1 MTAGRIRILF
11 LMLADAA
18 ALSVCWLGTA
28 GVYHAMG
35 GDYQMST
42 YVAMWPFLFVFILL
56 AAVMRLYHG
65 NPFSPGMALDPVEE
79 MRRRVYAVLVT
90 YLLLFCYLTFT
101 RKTEHYSR
109 VVIAV
114 SACLDLFLVGLARNL
129 VRKLLKRLNV
139 GQIPVLIA
147 GAGKCGRKLEEEIR
161 DNAHFGLRVTGFVDD
176 DPAIQD
182 RLGALSDA
190 PAVAA
195 HTGAEFLICCLPPQ
209 AITKYLRDYIKH
221 FRQIL
226 LMTDDIGIPV
236 AWGTPV
242 CLRELAG
249 LEIRNQLLRPVP
261 RLTKSI
267 LEFILACI
275 SVVMLIPVFLVL
287 ALVVKL
293 SSKGPVLYCADRLGK
308 NGRPIHVWKFRTMYT
323 DADDQLEQILAN
335 DPKLAAEWRAN
346 FKLEHDPRITPI
358 GRILRKTSLDELPQ
372 FFNVI
377 TGELAMI
384 GPRPIVK
391 AEIDYYGD
399 NYEVFSRIKPG
410 ITGLWQVSG
419 RNDTGYD
426 KRILLDM
433 WYIRNWSVWLDIH
446 IFFATIAEVIKCR
459 GAR

>member
-1 MTAGRIRILF
+1 MTGGRTRILC
-11 LMLADAA
+11 LVLADMLALSGGWIGTAA
-18 ALSVCWLGTA
+18 A
-28 GVYHAMG
+28 YHAMG
-35 GDYQMST
+35 GDYEMST
-42 YVAMWPFLFVFILL
+42 YTAMWPFLFVFILL

-65 NPFSPGMALDPVEE
+65 NPFRPGMALDPVEE

-90 YLLLFCYLTFT
+90 YLLLFCYLTFS
-101 RKTEHYSR
+101 RKTESFSR

-114 SACLDLFLVGLARNL
+114 SVCLDLFLVGIVRNIA
-129 VRKLLKRLNV
+129 RKLLKRLNI

-161 DNAHFGLRVTGFVDD
+161 DNAHFGLRIVGFIDD
-176 DPAIQD
+176 NPAIPD

-190 PAVAA
+190 PDIAA
-195 HTGAEFLICCLPPQ
+195 RTGAEFLICCLPPQ
-209 AITKYLRDYIKH
+209 AITKYLRDYVKH
-221 FRQIL
+221 FEQIL

-249 LEIRNQLLRPVP
+249 LEIRNQLLRPFP
-261 RLTKSI
+261 RLTKAI

-275 SVVMLIPVFLVL
+275 GIVLLIPVFLVL
-287 ALVVKL
+287 AVVVKI
-293 SSKGPVLYCADRLGK
+293 SSRGPVLYRADRLGK

-323 DADDQLEQILAN
+323 DADAQLEQILAN

-346 FKLEHDPRITPI
+346 FKLEHDPRITPV

-372 FFNVI
+372 FFNVL

-391 AEIDYYGD
+391 AEVAYYGD
-399 NYEVFSRIKPG
+399 NYEAFSRVKPG

-419 RNDTGYD
+419 RNDTGYG

-446 IFFATIAEVIKCR
+446 IFFATIAEVVKCR

>member
-1 MTAGRIRILF
+1 MMAGRIRILF
-11 LMLADAA
+11 LMLADAL
-18 ALSVCWLGTA
+18 ALSSCWLGSA
-28 GVYHAMG
+28 AVYRVMG
-35 GDYQMST
+35 GRYEMST
-42 YVAMWPFLFVFILL
+42 YVAMWPFLLVFILL

-65 NPFSPGMALDPVEE
+65 NLFCPGMALDPVEE

-90 YLLLFCYLTFT
+90 YLLLFCYLTFSRRT
-101 RKTEHYSR
+101 DYFSR

-114 SACLDLFLVGLARNL
+114 SACLNFFFVGFVRNL
-129 VRKLLKRLNV
+129 VRRFLKWANV

-147 GAGKCGRKLEEEIR
+147 GAGKCGRRLEAEIR
-161 DNAHFGLRVTGFVDD
+161 DNAHFGLRVIGFVDD
-176 DPAIQD
+176 NPAVQD

-190 PAVAA
+190 PAAA
-195 HTGAEFLICCLPPQ
+195 ARTGAEFLICCLPPQ
-209 AITKYLRDYIKH
+209 AIARYLRDYMIH

-249 LEIRNQLLRPVP
+249 LEIRNQLLRPLP
-261 RLTKSI
+261 RLTKTV
-267 LEFILACI
+267 LEFVLACVSI
-275 SVVMLIPVFLVL
+275 VLLIPVFLIL

-335 DPKLAAEWRAN
+335 NPKLAAEWRAN
-346 FKLEHDPRITPI
+346 FKLERDPRITPI

-391 AEIDYYGD
+391 AEIAYYGD
-399 NYEVFSRIKPG
+399 NYEVFSRVKPG

-419 RNDTGYD
+419 RNDTGYE

-446 IFFATIAEVIKCR
+446 IFFATIVEVVKCR

>member
-11 LMLADAA
+11 LMLADVL
-18 ALSVCWLGTA
+18 ALSGCWLGTA
-28 GVYHAMG
+28 AVYHAMG

-42 YVAMWPFLFVFILL
+42 YVAVWPFLFVFILL

-65 NPFSPGMALDPVEE
+65 NPFCPGMALDPVEE

-90 YLLLFCYLTFT
+90 YLLLFCYLTFS
-101 RKTEHYSR
+101 RRTEAYSR
-109 VVIAV
+109 VVIAA
-114 SACLDLFLVGLARNL
+114 SACLNLFLVGFVRNL
-129 VRKLLKRLNV
+129 VRRVLKWADV
-139 GQIPVLIA
+139 GQIPALIA
-147 GAGKCGRKLEEEIR
+147 GAGKCGRKLEAELR
-161 DNAHFGLRVTGFVDD
+161 DNAHFGLRIVGFVDD

-190 PAVAA
+190 PAAA
-195 HTGAEFLICCLPPQ
+195 ARTGAEFLICCLPPQ
-209 AITKYLRDYIKH
+209 AITKCMREYMKH

-249 LEIRNQLLRPVP
+249 LEIRNQLLRPLP
-261 RLTKSI
+261 RLTKSV
-267 LEFILACI
+267 LEFILACVTI
-275 SVVMLIPVFLVL
+275 VLLIPVFLVL

-293 SSKGPVLYCADRLGK
+293 SGRGPVLYRADRLGK

-391 AEIDYYGD
+391 AEIGYYGD
-399 NYEVFSRIKPG
+399 NYEAFSRVKPG

-446 IFFATIAEVIKCR
+446 IFFATIVEVVRCR

>member
-11 LMLADAA
+11 LMLADAL
-18 ALSVCWLGTA
+18 ALSACWLGTA
-28 GVYHAMG
+28 AVYHVMG
-35 GDYQMST
+35 GDYEMST
-42 YVAMWPFLFVFILL
+42 YVAVWPFLPVFILL
-56 AAVMRLYHG
+56 AAIMRLYHG
-65 NPFSPGMALDPVEE
+65 NPFCPGMALDPVEE
-79 MRRRVYAVLVT
+79 MRRQVYAVLVT
-90 YLLLFCYLTFT
+90 YLLLFCYLTFS
-101 RKTEHYSR
+101 RRTEYYSR

-114 SACLDLFLVGLARNL
+114 SACLNLFFVGFVRDL
-129 VRKLLKRLNV
+129 VRRILKWADI

-147 GAGKCGRKLEEEIR
+147 GAGKCGRKLEAEIR
-161 DNAHFGLRVTGFVDD
+161 GNAHFGLRIIGFVDD
-176 DPAIQD
+176 DPAVPD

-190 PAVAA
+190 PATAA
-195 HTGAEFLICCLPPQ
+195 RTGAEFLICCLPPQ
-209 AITKYLRDYIKH
+209 AIARYLRDYMKH

-249 LEIRNQLLRPVP
+249 LEIRNQLLRPLP
-261 RLTKSI
+261 RLTKTV
-267 LEFILACI
+267 LEFILACV
-275 SVVMLIPVFLVL
+275 SVVMLIPVFLIL

-293 SSKGPVLYCADRLGK
+293 SSKGPVLYRADRLGK

-323 DADDQLEQILAN
+323 DADDQLEQLLAN

-346 FKLEHDPRITPI
+346 FKLERDPRITPI

-399 NYEVFSRIKPG
+399 NYEVFSRVKPG

-446 IFFATIAEVIKCR
+446 IFFATIVEVVKCR

>member
-11 LMLADAA
+11 LMLADAL
-18 ALSVCWLGTA
+18 ALSACWLGTA
-28 GVYHAMG
+28 AVYHAMG
-35 GDYQMST
+35 GDYEMST
-42 YVAMWPFLFVFILL
+42 YIAMWPFLFVFIFL

-65 NPFSPGMALDPVEE
+65 NPFCPGMALDPVEE
-79 MRRRVYAVLVT
+79 MRRRVYTVLVT
-90 YLLLFCYLTFT
+90 YLLLFCYLTFS

-114 SACLDLFLVGLARNL
+114 SACLNVFLVGFTRNL
-129 VRKLLKRLNV
+129 VRKILKWTNV

-161 DNAHFGLRVTGFVDD
+161 DNAHFGLRVIGFVDD
-176 DPAIQD
+176 DPAIRD

-190 PAVAA
+190 PAAA
-195 HTGAEFLICCLPPQ
+195 VRTGAEFLICCLPPP
-209 AITKYLRDYIKH
+209 AITKYLHDYMKH

-249 LEIRNQLLRPVP
+249 LEIRNQLLRPIP

-267 LEFILACI
+267 LEFILACV
-275 SVVMLIPVFLVL
+275 SVVILIPVFLVL

-293 SSKGPVLYCADRLGK
+293 SSKGPVLYRADRLGK

-346 FKLEHDPRITPI
+346 FKLEHDPRITPV

-399 NYEVFSRIKPG
+399 NYEVFSRVKPG

-419 RNDTGYD
+419 RNDTSYG

-446 IFFATIAEVIKCR
+446 IFFATIVEVVKCR